1 MLLGL
6 LGLLKCIK
14 GVCFSSWWDSQ
25 MFYFLSLQP
34 FKFPQDCQLLEFAS
48 SPCIPR
54 IPYLCHCRVAQKKIE
69 LSLSSDKQIH
79 LRIPTDT
86 SKGKK
91 SKDCLS
97 LGWMSHFSLGFTSFL
112 FGWLPISSVASRSLN
127 VFSIWEA
134 VCSEAVFLLGCSHS
148 LAPVLLLQRS
158 GCCHGTCLRPGL
170 GLPGLRANPALQLPL
185 CRRSAP
191 TVQLQP
197 TQNLLVSNILSHP
210 TPAKDKWRSSCW
222 VQLPLKGGKGRGKNY
237 TWSVLLRKS
246 SFTHFLG
253 HWHKLMK
260 FVSQELS
267 ITKYPHNNRK
277 ENSDYVTTLL
287 ALRIKDIY

>member
-1 MLLGL
+1 
-6 LGLLKCIK
+6 
-14 GVCFSSWWDSQ
+14 
-25 MFYFLSLQP
+25 
-34 FKFPQDCQLLEFAS
+34 
-48 SPCIPR
+48 
-54 IPYLCHCRVAQKKIE
+54 
-69 LSLSSDKQIH
+69 
-79 LRIPTDT
+79 
-86 SKGKK
+86 
-91 SKDCLS
+91 
-97 LGWMSHFSLGFTSFL
+97 MSHFSLGFTSFL
-112 FGWLPISSVASRSLN
+112 FGWLPISSVASPSLN

-158 GCCHGTCLRPGL
+158 GCCHGTCLRPRL

-222 VQLPLKGGKGRGKNY
+222 VQLPLKGGKGRGKSY
-237 TWSVLLRKS
+237 TWSLLLRRS

-253 HWHKLMK
+253 HWYELMK

-267 ITKYPHNNRK
+267 ITK
-277 ENSDYVTTLL
+277 
-287 ALRIKDIY
+287 